1 MTKKM
6 KIELKK
12 VDIDKILLFR
22 NTKTS
27 TISILDNRDGLISP
41 EREPEIDDVTLE
53 EAIQLRDDLEK
64 FIEFN
69 KERLK

>member
-1 MTKKM
+1 MVKVK
-6 KIELKK
+6 LKK
-12 VDIDKILLFR
+12 VDINKILLFR
-22 NTKTS
+22 NTKTN

-41 EREPEIDDVTLE
+41 EREPEIEGVTLE
-53 EAIQLRDDLEK
+53 EAKQLRDDLEK

>member
-1 MTKKM
+1 M

-22 NTKTS
+22 NTKTN

-41 EREPEIDDVTLE
+41 EREPEIDDVTLK